1 MNIFINLKF
10 FFIFVAWTH
19 EEISRRCHALI
30 GSSGVPGALLGT
42 TGTSVALSPC
52 WLAAHSPVEADV

>member
-10 FFIFVAWTH
+10 LLHGHTK
-19 EEISRRCHALI
+19 EISRRCHALI